1 MSTIHGTGLHS
12 TEIHDI
18 LLCILPYA
26 NVIKNC
32 IQRQMIV
39 SKYKSEFHNLS
50 ISQTKLQW
58 FKFPLRVQHDV
69 SPREFHQL
77 IVDKQRDSF
86 PNNMVSSRFTTQQH
100 CVYPTRS
107 YQNAFTTYPY
117 LNLITIIE
125 SPTDTVQTNPRSTL
139 TTLTFQTV
147 HGFPKR
153 MAYISHCFPII
164 AYLYVSY
171 IISSLRINLTIFR

>member
-1 MSTIHGTGLHS
+1 MQM
-12 TEIHDI
+12 
-18 LLCILPYA
+18 LL
-26 NVIKNC
+26 
-32 IQRQMIV
+32 RIV
-39 SKYKSEFHNLS
+39 SNE
-50 ISQTKLQW
+50 KLQGANTSQSSTTYRYH
-58 FKFPLRVQHDV
+58 KQNYNDSSSLLRVQHDV

-86 PNNMVSSRFTTQQH
+86 RDDLTSSRFTTQQH

-107 YQNAFTTYPY
+107 YQNAFITYPY

-139 TTLTFQTV
+139 TTLPFQTV

-164 AYLYVSY
+164 VYIYIYIYVSY
-171 IISSLRINLTIFR
+171 NISSLGINLTIFR